1 MPAEMTN
8 DYHEQSA
15 LLTWRMVFLGVA
27 ILVSGAVAPG
37 IANAVGGVAGYRVM
51 GLVMAAVLAVSMVTT
66 FTGTRNAPTT
76 GRPAGTQAEPSLR
89 TQFAVIRAN
98 KTFGWLLG
106 FSCAQ
111 MLAAGLMLAA
121 APYFATYT
129 LGDPSAVTPLFVC
142 LVAPIVITMP
152 LWKAISR
159 RMEKRGAM
167 VAAAALFLAGS
178 AGLVATPALGT
189 PYAYAC
195 VLVIGVG
202 YAGLQLLQYSM
213 LADTMVAD
221 ALVSGK
227 RRAGVFTG
235 VWTAAETVVFALGAL
250 VLAGLL
256 AVAGYVSSD
265 LKHPVPQPQGAL
277 DVLRWGAPLVAVA
290 FIAMSI
296 PITVR
301 YDLSAGRIARLRA
314 TAAEPDAAPEH
325 A

>member
-15 LLTWRMVFLGVA
+15 LLTGRMVFLGVA

-121 APYFATYT
+121 APYFAPYT
-129 LGDPSAVTPLFVC
+129 LGDP
-142 LVAPIVITMP
+142 
-152 LWKAISR
+152 
-159 RMEKRGAM
+159 
-167 VAAAALFLAGS
+167 AAAAPLFGPPGRPS
-178 AGLVATPALGT
+178 ASPSAPWASPGYSRSPA
-189 PYAYAC
+189 AC
-195 VLVIGVG
+195 
-202 YAGLQLLQYSM
+202 
-213 LADTMVAD
+213 
-221 ALVSGK
+221 
-227 RRAGVFTG
+227 
-235 VWTAAETVVFALGAL
+235 
-250 VLAGLL
+250 
-256 AVAGYVSSD
+256 
-265 LKHPVPQPQGAL
+265 P
-277 DVLRWGAPLVAVA
+277 
-290 FIAMSI
+290 
-296 PITVR
+296 
-301 YDLSAGRIARLRA
+301 RI
-314 TAAEPDAAPEH
+314 
-325 A
+325 